1 MQSLLIGS
9 LNRGKQAE
17 FSALLDGLDLQ
28 IVFPQTFFLE
38 LEIEESGADYAENAQ
53 IKAVTFAREGQMWTL
68 ADDSG
73 LEVDVLGGE
82 PGPYSHRVAGPERSD
97 SDRRRFLLD
106 RLTTQPRPWTARFR
120 CVAVLAS
127 PTGRVFRAEGIC
139 PGEIVPEERGNWGF
153 GYDPIFLV
161 QGVGRTMAELTM
173 EEKNSVSH
181 RARAVRAIL
190 PVLRDQ
196 LGLP

>member
-38 LEIEESGADYAENAQ
+38 LEIEESGADYAENALL
-53 IKAVTFAREGQMWTL
+53 KAVTFAREGHMWTL

-82 PGPYSHRVAGPERSD
+82 PGPHSHRVAGPERSD
-97 SDRRRFLLD
+97 ADRRRFLLD
-106 RLTTQPRPWTARFR
+106 RLTAQPRPWTARFR
-120 CVAVLAS
+120 CVAALAS
-127 PTGRVFRAEGIC
+127 PTGKVFRAEGVC
-139 PGEIVPEERGNWGF
+139 PGEIVPQERGIWGF

-161 QGVGRTMAELTM
+161 QGLGRTMAELTM

-190 PVLRDQ
+190 PVLRNQ

>member
-82 PGPYSHRVAGPERSD
+82 PGPYSHRVAGPGGD
-97 SDRRRFLLD
+97 LTADILLD
-106 RLTTQPRPWTARFR
+106 RLTTQPRPWTSLPLRR
-120 CVAVLAS
+120 S
-127 PTGRVFRAEGIC
+127 SGEPDWRVFRRRHLS
-139 PGEIVPEERGNWGF
+139 GESSRRNAATGASAMIQSSSSR
-153 GYDPIFLV
+153 
-161 QGVGRTMAELTM
+161 
-173 EEKNSVSH
+173 
-181 RARAVRAIL
+181 
-190 PVLRDQ
+190 VLGGPW
-196 LGLP
+196 LN